1 MWVLVVLCVVLT
13 LVISIAA
20 QINLFKHLKDG
31 TY

>member
-13 LVISIAA
+13 VVITIAA
-20 QINLFKHLKDG
+20 QINLFNHLKNG